1 MPDQDGTIAL
11 APIDPY
17 AIPGWSPSDIVS
29 RDAPALPLAPPL
41 PVAAPGARP
50 LDYDVRLV
58 ACMDCTEADAV
69 ERGGAARFD
78 DFCASLARRCPEA
91 RLRSRQFDRSE
102 EGGAPELNVR
112 LLIDMHCMAADAEA
126 GLCDAFHDFYCGLL
140 GLYPTAELFC
150 RRYDRI
156 RFEDPD
162 WLRW

>member
-11 APIDPY
+11 AAIDPY

-29 RDAPALPLAPPL
+29 RDAPAPPILLAPGEGP
-41 PVAAPGARP
+41 P

-58 ACMDCTEADAV
+58 AYMDCTEGDAV

-78 DFCASLARRCPEA
+78 DFCAMLLTLCPHG
-91 RLRSRQFDRSE
+91 RLRSRQFLRSDDD
-102 EGGAPELNVR
+102 GPLDLPVR
-112 LLIDMHCMAADAEA
+112 LLVDMHCLTADADA
-126 GLCDAFHDFYCGLL
+126 GLCDAFHDFYRGLL